1 MAISHERSKRVTVG
15 ARHLEDPA
23 RLCGTVPSQARTT
36 RRHSATVRASR
47 CVCCSES
54 VLPAIALMFLLFCA
68 SALAQKKPP
77 AQQINLN
84 TATIAELE
92 SLPGVGAN
100 TAKSIIDF
108 RKHSGPFQRVEDLLA
123 IKGISK
129 TKFEKLRPYVT
140 VASTPPTAPKQQS
153 SSSH

>member
-1 MAISHERSKRVTVG
+1 MEISHKRSKRVTVG
-15 ARHLEDPA
+15 ARHVEDPA
-23 RLCGTVPSQARTT
+23 RVCGIVPSQARTT

-77 AQQINLN
+77 AQQVNLN

-92 SLPGVGAN
+92 SLPGIGTN
-100 TAKSIIDF
+100 TAKAIVDF

-140 VASTPPTAPKQQS
+140 VASTRPNAPKQQS

>member
-1 MAISHERSKRVTVG
+1 
-15 ARHLEDPA
+15 
-23 RLCGTVPSQARTT
+23 
-36 RRHSATVRASR
+36 
-47 CVCCSES
+47 
-54 VLPAIALMFLLFCA
+54 MFLLFCA

>member
-1 MAISHERSKRVTVG
+1 
-15 ARHLEDPA
+15 
-23 RLCGTVPSQARTT
+23 VPSQAPPT
-36 RRHSATVRASR
+36 RRHGASARLLLDFRNMQS
-47 CVCCSES
+47 
-54 VLPAIALMFLLFCA
+54 ALLATALIFSLSSAF
-68 SALAQKKPP
+68 ALAQKIPP
-77 AQQINLN
+77 TRPINLN

-129 TKFEKLRPYVT
+129 TKLEKLRPYVT
-140 VASTPPTAPKQQS
+140 VAPNAPKPQPTL
-153 SSSH
+153 SH